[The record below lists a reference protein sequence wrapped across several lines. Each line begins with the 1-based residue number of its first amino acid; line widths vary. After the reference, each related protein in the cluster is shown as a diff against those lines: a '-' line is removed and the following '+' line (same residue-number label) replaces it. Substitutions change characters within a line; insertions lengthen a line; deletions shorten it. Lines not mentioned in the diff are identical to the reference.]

1 MKIALIQ
8 MQVIEKAPAVNAAR
22 GLELLEQAA
31 RQADLLILPE
41 VWTTGYSLGK
51 AKETAERLDGV
62 LCRNIQNLAAQ
73 TQTTI
78 VAGSMAMVREDRIY
92 NAAPVWGPDGR
103 LLDVYEKIHLFSLYK
118 EENIFAPGEKRTIVP
133 VDGWQVGIGICYD
146 LRFPELFRVMAAQ
159 GAECLVIPAEWPA
172 ARGADW
178 RLLVQ
183 ARALENQAYVVAV
196 NCAGSFKSA
205 PFYGHS
211 MLVGPDGAFLAEAGE
226 QEEILIVELER
237 AVVQQAR
244 RKMSVLQDRRPDCY
258 TL

>member
-8 MQVIEKAPAVNAAR
+8 MRVVEKAPAINAAK

-31 RQADLLILPE
+31 KQADILVLPE

-51 AKETAERLDGV
+51 ARETAERLDGV
-62 LCRNIQNLAAQ
+62 LCKNIQNLAAQ

-78 VAGSMAMVREDRIY
+78 VAGSMAMLRDGRVY
-92 NAAPVWGPDGR
+92 NASPVWGKDGR

-118 EENIFAPGEKRTIVP
+118 EENIFAPGEKRTVVSI
-133 VDGWQVGIGICYD
+133 DNWQVGIGICYD

-172 ARGADW
+172 ARGTDW

-183 ARALENQAYVVAV
+183 ARALENQAYVAAV
-196 NCAGSFKSA
+196 NCAGSFKGA

-211 MLVGPDGAFLAEAGE
+211 MLVGPDGVVLAEAGE
-226 QEEILIVELER
+226 QEEILIVELKQ
-237 AVVQQAR
+237 AAVQQAR
-244 RKMSVLQDRRPDCY
+244 EKMSVLQDRRPDCY
-258 TL
+258 NL